1 MCGRFQLEFSI
12 EEMDRYYNLIGVLDD
27 NKGQSSLSKL
37 STADLE
43 EVKGVRYPSNPSLI
57 IKEDSL
63 GILPWGFPYN
73 NKLIINARGE
83 TLFEKRMYSTAALT
97 QRCLI
102 PASCFFEWKDKVKYN
117 ISPQKGRLFSMAG
130 IYKSFLNK
138 DGSLEERYVIIT
150 TSANEE
156 MSKIHHRM
164 PVIVPE
170 NKEKTYLNSKASQE
184 EILDL
189 LTPYNRALSITS
201 KEPPMEQLR
210 LF

>member
-12 EEMDRYYNLIGVLDD
+12 EEMDRYYSLIGVLDD
-27 NKGQSSLSKL
+27 KMGQSSSSKL
-37 STADLE
+37 SPTDLQ

-63 GILPWGFPYN
+63 GILPWGFPFN

-83 TLFEKRMYSTAALT
+83 TLFEKRMYSTVALT

-102 PASCFFEWKDKVKYN
+102 PASCFFEWKDKIKYN
-117 ISPQKGRLFSMAG
+117 IAPQKGRLFSMAG
-130 IYKSFLNK
+130 IYKSFLND

-156 MSKIHHRM
+156 MSKIHNRM
-164 PVIVPE
+164 PVIIPE
-170 NKEKTYLNSKASQE
+170 NMEKTYLSSRTPQE
-184 EILDL
+184 EIIDL
-189 LTPYNRALSITS
+189 LVPYSKELSIIS
-201 KEPPMEQLR
+201 KEPPVQQLS

>member
-12 EEMDRYYNLIGVLDD
+12 EEMDRYYSLIGVLDN
-27 NKGQSSLSKL
+27 NKEP
-37 STADLE
+37 STNTRLKPSVLD
-43 EVKGVRYPSNPSLI
+43 EVKGVKYPSNPSLI
-57 IKEDSL
+57 VKENSL
-63 GILPWGFPYN
+63 DILPWGFPYN

-83 TLFEKRMYSTAALT
+83 TLFEKRMYQSAALE

-102 PASCFFEWKDKVKYN
+102 PASCFFEWKDKSKYN
-117 ISPQKGRLFSMAG
+117 IAPKKSHLFSMAG

-156 MSKIHHRM
+156 MSNIHHRM
-164 PVIVPE
+164 PVIIPE
-170 NKEKTYLNSKASQE
+170 NLEKTYLNSRTSQR
-184 EILDL
+184 EIIDL
-189 LTPYNRALSITS
+189 LVPFSKELSIVS
-201 KEPPMEQLR
+201 KEPPVQQLS